1 LLGVAPPPSKKPL
14 AVAMKREGLLIPIP
28 SLDGWKLC
36 QAGLALKLIGLG
48 CVTES
53 HETDILA

>member
-1 LLGVAPPPSKKPL
+1 
-14 AVAMKREGLLIPIP
+14 MKREGLLIPIP

-36 QAGLALKLIGLG
+36 QAGLALKLIGFG

-53 HETDILA
+53 HEPDILA